1 MTGTRSLSPSAP
13 IARNPRP
20 TVARREG
27 AGIGEIARGSTLNL
41 VGAVAVVTTTL
52 GMTVLVTR
60 GFSPAVAGA
69 FFTATSLFLILESI
83 SGLGADSGLVYFI
96 ARLRST
102 GGSRQI
108 GGMLRSAVV
117 PVAIASSLAAAV
129 LIVFAHPLASAMLAG
144 RARGGTSLGA
154 VADALRV
161 LALALPFAALTDI
174 LLGATRG
181 YRDMRPTVV
190 IDRTARSCLQLFAA
204 LIAAATGVVAL
215 LAPLWALAYVPA
227 AASAW
232 LVLRRIRRRSAAVD
246 EGSEHAGM
254 EQPAPGE
261 RFWRFTAPRALAMG
275 AQVIIQRLDIVL
287 VGIMRGPVD
296 AAIYTAATR
305 FLVVCQFGNQAIGM
319 ASQPHFSR
327 LFALRDRLGANAIY
341 KATTAWVVLV
351 IWPLCLLAII
361 YGPTILSVFGNS
373 YSTGSQV
380 MVILG
385 GSMLLASACGNIDVL
400 LISTGRSTLSLANGL
415 IALTVNV
422 GIDLALIPH
431 YGITGA
437 AIGWAAALLAANVI
451 PLLQI
456 RRMVHLHPFG
466 KATFLAC
473 GLSATSFGLVPALV
487 RVLLGDGAAALLVSV
502 VAGAAVLA
510 AGLWYWRDAFQLSL
524 LPRVRLSRGGFSP
537 TVVSQ
542 KS

>member
-1 MTGTRSLSPSAP
+1 MTGTRSLSAGTP
-13 IARNPRP
+13 IVREPRP
-20 TVARREG
+20 TARRRAE

-41 VGAVAVVTTTL
+41 VGAVVVVASTL
-52 GMTVLVTR
+52 GLTVLVTR
-60 GFSPAVAGA
+60 EFSPAVAGA

-83 SGLGADSGLVYFI
+83 SGLGADTGLVYFI
-96 ARLRST
+96 ARSRST
-102 GGSRQI
+102 GGTHEIRP
-108 GGMLRSAVV
+108 MLRSAVV
-117 PVAIASSLAAAV
+117 PVAIAASVGMAV
-129 LIVFAHPLASAMLAG
+129 LIVFAHPLAAALLAG
-144 RARGGTSLGA
+144 RARGGTSVGA

-161 LALALPFAALTDI
+161 LALALPFASLTDI

-181 YRDMRPTVV
+181 YRDMRPTVA
-190 IDRTARSCLQLFAA
+190 IDRTGRSCLQLVGA
-204 LIAAATGVVAL
+204 LIAAVTGVAAL

-227 AASAW
+227 AAAAW
-232 LVLRRIRRRSAAVD
+232 WVLRRIRRRSASID
-246 EGSEHAGM
+246 EGPEQAGS
-254 EQPAPGE
+254 EQPASPG

-305 FLVVCQFGNQAIGM
+305 FLVVCQFGNQAVGM

-327 LFALRDRLGANAIY
+327 LFALRDRLGARAVY

-373 YSTGSQV
+373 YRTGSGV

-415 IALTVNV
+415 VALTVNV
-422 GIDLALIPH
+422 GVDLALIPR

-437 AIGWAAALLAANVI
+437 AIGWAVALLAANVI
-451 PLLQI
+451 PLLQVSRMI
-456 RRMVHLHPFG
+456 RLHPFG

-473 GLSATSFGLVPALV
+473 ALTATSFGVVPVLTRA
-487 RVLLGDGAAALLVSV
+487 LLGHGAAAALVAV
-502 VAGAAVLA
+502 VAACAVFA
-510 AGLWYWRDAFQLSL
+510 AGVWRWRDALQLSL
-524 LPRVRLSRGGFSP
+524 LPRLRLSRGAFSP
-537 TVVSQ
+537 TVLSH

>member
-1 MTGTRSLSPSAP
+1 MTGTRSLSASAP
-13 IARNPRP
+13 IARAPR
-20 TVARREG
+20 TTEARRDG

-41 VGAVAVVTTTL
+41 VGTVAVVAATL
-52 GMTVLVTR
+52 GLTVLVTR
-60 GFSPAVAGA
+60 EFSPAVAGA

-83 SGLGADSGLVYFI
+83 SGLGADTGLVYFI

-108 GGMLRSAVV
+108 GRMLRSAVV
-117 PVAIASSLAAAV
+117 PVAIAASLAAVV
-129 LIVFAHPLASAMLAG
+129 LIVFAHPVASAMLAG
-144 RARGGTSLGA
+144 GARGGTSVGA
-154 VADALRV
+154 VADALRL

-190 IDRTARSCLQLFAA
+190 IDRTGRSCLQLLAA
-204 LIAAATGVVAL
+204 LIAAASGAVVL

-227 AASAW
+227 AAAAW
-232 LVLRRIRRRSAAVD
+232 LVLRRIRRRSASDGGA
-246 EGSEHAGM
+246 GHASI
-254 EQPAPGE
+254 EQGAPTP

-305 FLVVCQFGNQAIGM
+305 FLVVCQFGNQAVGM
-319 ASQPHFSR
+319 ASQPHFTR
-327 LFALRDRLGANAIY
+327 LFALRDRIGANAVY
-341 KATTAWVVLV
+341 KATTAWVVLI

-361 YGPTILSVFGNS
+361 YGPTILRVFGNS
-373 YSTGSQV
+373 YSTGSLV

-400 LISTGRSTLSLANGL
+400 LISTGRSALSLANGL

-456 RRMVHLHPFG
+456 SRLIHLHPFG

-473 GLSATSFGLVPALV
+473 ALSATSFGLVPVLI
-487 RVLLGDGAAALLVSV
+487 RVLLGGGAAALGVSV
-502 VAGAAVLA
+502 VGGAAVLA
-510 AGLWYWRDAFQLSL
+510 AGLWCWRDAFQLSL
-524 LPRVRLSRGGFSP
+524 LPRVRLPRGAFSP
-537 TVVSQ
+537 DLLSQ

>member
-1 MTGTRSLSPSAP
+1 MTGTGSLSAGATVPRDPLPTAAP
-13 IARNPRP
+13 P
-20 TVARREG
+20 EG
-27 AGIGEIARGSTLNL
+27 AAIGEIARGSTLNL
-41 VGAVAVVTTTL
+41 VGTVVLVASTL
-52 GMTVLVTR
+52 GLTVLVTR
-60 GFSPAVAGA
+60 EFSRAVAGA

-83 SGLGADSGLVYFI
+83 SGLGADTGLVYFI

-102 GGSRQI
+102 GEGHQIRQ
-108 GGMLRSAVV
+108 MLRSALV
-117 PVAIASSLAAAV
+117 PVAIAASLAAAV
-129 LIVFAHPLASAMLAG
+129 LIVFAHPLASAILAG

-190 IDRTARSCLQLFAA
+190 IDRTARSCLQLLAA
-204 LIAAATGVVAL
+204 LIAALTGAVAL

-227 AASAW
+227 AVAAW
-232 LVLRRIRRRSAAVD
+232 LVLRRIRRRSASID
-246 EGSEHAGM
+246 EGFERPGA
-254 EQPAPGE
+254 EQPAPRG

-327 LFALRDRLGANAIY
+327 LFALRDRLGASAVY

-373 YSTGSQV
+373 YRTGSGV

-400 LISTGRSTLSLANGL
+400 LISTGRSALSFANGL
-415 IALTVNV
+415 VALTVNV
-422 GIDLALIPH
+422 GIDLALIPR

-456 RRMVHLHPFG
+456 SRMIRLHPFG

-473 GLSATSFGLVPALV
+473 ALTATSFGLVPALT
-487 RVLLGDGAAALLVSV
+487 RVFLGRGSAAVLVAV
-502 VAGAAVLA
+502 VGGCAVLA
-510 AGLWYWRDAFQLSL
+510 AGLWCWRDAFQLSL
-524 LPRVRLSRGGFSP
+524 LPKLRLSRGAFSP
-537 TVVSQ
+537 ALLSQ